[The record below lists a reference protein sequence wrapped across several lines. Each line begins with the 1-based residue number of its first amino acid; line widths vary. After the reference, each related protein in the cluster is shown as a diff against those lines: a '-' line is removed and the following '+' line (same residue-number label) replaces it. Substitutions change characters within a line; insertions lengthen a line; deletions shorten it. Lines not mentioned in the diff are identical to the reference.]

1 MEGKFYIWTWDEFR
15 DVLGPD
21 ADAVADYFGVSE
33 AGNFEG
39 ANILHIAGESPPPVL
54 DEAKRRLFE
63 ARARRVRP
71 GLDDK
76 IVASWNGLA
85 IRTFAEAGAALADT
99 EYLEAAREAARFVLD
114 RLVVDGMLMRSWR
127 QGRTSV
133 PAFLDDHA
141 ALALGLFSL
150 YAATGELDWYR
161 AAMNLVAELDRFA
174 NPAGGFYDTP
184 DDGETLVKRPLDQT
198 DNPLPSGSAMAAE
211 ALYLASLYT
220 AEASHRERSEQ
231 TLAAAGLLMQKYPS
245 MVAHHLSVAY
255 AHGRSRELAIVGP
268 DWSRFATVYWRR
280 FRPETALAPSPE
292 PTDEVPLLAG
302 RGEDGRTLAYLCRG
316 FVCDLPT
323 DDPKV
328 LADQLA

>member
-1 MEGKFYIWTWDEFR
+1 M
-15 DVLGPD
+15 
-21 ADAVADYFGVSE
+21 
-33 AGNFEG
+33 
-39 ANILHIAGESPPPVL
+39 
-54 DEAKRRLFE
+54 
-63 ARARRVRP
+63 
-71 GLDDK
+71 
-76 IVASWNGLA
+76 
-85 IRTFAEAGAALADT
+85 
-99 EYLEAAREAARFVLD
+99 
-114 RLVVDGMLMRSWR
+114 
-127 QGRTSV
+127 
-133 PAFLDDHA
+133 
-141 ALALGLFSL
+141 
-150 YAATGELDWYR
+150 
-161 AAMNLVAELDRFA
+161 
-174 NPAGGFYDTP
+174 
-184 DDGETLVKRPLDQT
+184 KRPLDQT

-220 AEASHRERSEQ
+220 GEASHRERSEQ

-255 AHGRSRELAIVGP
+255 TLGRSRELAIVGP

-323 DDPKV
+323 EDPEV